1 MTDPTGALSFGSAAA
16 DYDRYRPRYPVAAL
30 RWALDGID
38 APAQLV
44 DLGAGTGILARGL
57 LSLGHRVT
65 AVEPDPGMR
74 AQMTSADSAVRAIDG
89 SAEAVPLPDGHAD
102 AVLTGQAYHWF
113 DRTRAHAEIARVL
126 RPGGVFAPIW
136 NLRDDGVG
144 WVAELSRIVQI
155 GDTVE
160 HLRQSVTDFGDSFTR
175 PQWAEFSHTT
185 TLTPDELLG
194 LVRTRSHYLTAAPA
208 RRAEVDDQVR
218 TLLQTH
224 PDLATRDTITLPY
237 TTLVARTQKT

>member
-1 MTDPTGALSFGSAAA
+1 MTDPTQALSFGTAAA
-16 DYDRYRPRYPVAAL
+16 DYDRYRPRYPPAAL
-30 RWALDGID
+30 RWALADID

-57 LSLGHRVT
+57 LALGHRVT
-65 AVEPDPGMR
+65 AVEPDPAMR
-74 AQMTSADSAVRAIDG
+74 AQLTSLDGDPLALAG
-89 SAEAVPLPDGHAD
+89 SAEAMSLPDGYAD

-113 DRTRAHAEIARVL
+113 DRPRAHAEIARVL
-126 RPGGVFAPIW
+126 RSGGVFAPIW
-136 NLRDDGVG
+136 NLRDDGVD

-160 HLRQSVTDFGDSFTR
+160 HLRQSVTDFGDSFTS
-175 PQWAEFSHTT
+175 PEWAEFTHTT

-194 LVRTRSHYLTAAPA
+194 LVRTRSHYLTAAPD
-208 RRAEVDDQVR
+208 RQAEVDHQVR

-224 PDLATRDTITLPY
+224 PDLAGQETITLPY
-237 TTLVARTQKT
+237 TTLVARARRT

>member
-16 DYDRYRPRYPVAAL
+16 DYDRYRPRYPMAAL

-65 AVEPDPGMR
+65 AIEPDPDMR
-74 AQMTSADSAVRAIDG
+74 TQLTSVDSAVHALDG
-89 SAEAVPLPDGHAD
+89 SAEAVPLPDGYAD

-113 DRTRAHAEIARVL
+113 DRPRAHPEIARVL

-136 NLRDDGVG
+136 NLRDDGVD

-160 HLRQSVTDFGDSFTR
+160 HLRQSVTDFGDSFIR
-175 PQWAEFSHTT
+175 PQWAEFAHTT

-194 LVRTRSHYLTAAPA
+194 LVRTRSHYLTAAPD
-208 RRAEVDDQVR
+208 RQAEVDHQVR

-237 TTLVARTQKT
+237 TTLVARAQRT